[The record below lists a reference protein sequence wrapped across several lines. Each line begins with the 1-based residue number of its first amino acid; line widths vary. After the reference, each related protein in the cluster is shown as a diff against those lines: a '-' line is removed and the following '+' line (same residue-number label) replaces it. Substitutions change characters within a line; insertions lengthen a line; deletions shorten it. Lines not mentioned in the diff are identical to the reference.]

1 MQKVTTVNL
10 AGRAFNLD
18 EGAFDTLRVYL
29 DQADAKMQGNPDRVE
44 ILNDLEMAIAD
55 KCAARLLHAQA
66 TVITVAHVTDIVK
79 QMGPVDGDDTPAAA
93 PAATPAGAGAAAAE
107 TSTSPIRRLHRVREG
122 AIISGI
128 CNGFAAYFGL
138 DAVLIR
144 IAAVILTFVTGG
156 GLILLYLVLI
166 FAIPAAK
173 TDEQRAAAHGKPFN
187 ARTVAERVKQQ
198 CADASATL
206 KEESAIM
213 RERWQNPLS

>member
-29 DQADAKMQGNPDRVE
+29 DQADAKLQGNPDRVE

-55 KCAARLLHAQA
+55 KCTARLLQAQA
-66 TVITVAHVTDIVK
+66 TVVTVAHVTDIVK
-79 QMGPVDGDDTPAAA
+79 QMGPVDGDDTPAPTPA
-93 PAATPAGAGAAAAE
+93 PAASGFVAAE
-107 TSTSPIRRLHRVREG
+107 KPAAPTRRLHRVYEG
-122 AIISGI
+122 AIVSGI

-144 IAAVILTFVTGG
+144 IAAVILTFLTGG

-166 FAIPAAK
+166 FVIPAAK

-206 KEESAIM
+206 KEERDIM